1 MTHRRMPN
9 ERLRS
14 LLDEADWTQEAL
26 ARSVNA
32 IGSEIGCP
40 LRYDRTA
47 VAHWLA
53 GTLPREPVPELAAE
67 ALSRR
72 IGRPVTP
79 EAAGFGTAAARSPAR
94 ATASGPT
101 HDTGGDPDRTA
112 GGTDPGD
119 AADGFAATCRA
130 DAEGARLAPMR
141 QRPYRVA
148 ETEVPGPPNEPA
160 DDGGRMFDPR
170 VTPPGPAGPGPGTAT
185 PGRDRPRPGRP
196 PRGPA
201 EHTPRPP

>member
-79 EAAGFGTAAARSPAR
+79 EAAGFGSGGTRS
-94 ATASGPT
+94 S
-101 HDTGGDPDRTA
+101 DRGTA
-112 GGTDPGD
+112 GGPAHGAGTEPGREARGVAPGD
-119 AADGFAATCRA
+119 TADGFAATCRA

-148 ETEVPGPPNEPA
+148 ETEVPGPPIESVG
-160 DDGGRMFDPR
+160 DDRVGARMFDPR
-170 VTPPGPAGPGPGTAT
+170 VTPPAPGGVRPGAA
-185 PGRDRPRPGRP
+185 PPDRGRSRPGRS
-196 PRGPA
+196 PRRPV
-201 EHTPRPP
+201 EH